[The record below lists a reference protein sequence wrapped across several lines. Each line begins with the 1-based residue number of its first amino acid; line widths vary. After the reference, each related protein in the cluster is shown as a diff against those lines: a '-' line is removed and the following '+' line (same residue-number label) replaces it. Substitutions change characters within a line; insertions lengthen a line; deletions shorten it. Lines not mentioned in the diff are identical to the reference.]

1 MVWNPELVVGVAV
14 ILWAPCLLKKG
25 SFHIIGKQTSSLL
38 CSQLYISKV
47 GYLTTVWTG
56 LPGVETI
63 DYNIEIDEYSDIVL
77 FYNEI
82 EKGFIRGFISREKQN
97 MQIVSN
103 S

>member
-1 MVWNPELVVGVAV
+1 M
-14 ILWAPCLLKKG
+14 
-25 SFHIIGKQTSSLL
+25 L

-56 LPGVETI
+56 LPGVETM
-63 DYNIEIDEYSDIVL
+63 DYNIDIDEYSDIVL

-97 MQIVSN
+97 IQIVSISLN
-103 S
+103 HKDC